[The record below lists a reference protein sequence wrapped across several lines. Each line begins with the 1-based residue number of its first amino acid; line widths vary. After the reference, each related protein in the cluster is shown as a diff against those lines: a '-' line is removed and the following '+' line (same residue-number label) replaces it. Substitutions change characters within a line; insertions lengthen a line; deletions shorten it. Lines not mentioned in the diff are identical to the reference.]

1 MARRRRLDEGADD
14 SAPKPTKV
22 LVTIG
27 TDTPELLA
35 ELNAVHSSDRAGRIR
50 LLATLGALHLQGR
63 LVVPGSAIA
72 PVAPSTS
79 ASAAAPPQPDPKEAA
94 RKALARQ
101 FIRSTTP
108 AQGADSA

>member
-1 MARRRRLDEGADD
+1 MARRRQPDESSDG

-63 LVVPGSAIA
+63 LVVAGSATA
-72 PVAPSTS
+72 PTAPSIS
-79 ASAAAPPQPDPKEAA
+79 AHAGAPPQPDPKETA
-94 RKALARQ
+94 RKALARR

-108 AQGADSA
+108 EQGAEND